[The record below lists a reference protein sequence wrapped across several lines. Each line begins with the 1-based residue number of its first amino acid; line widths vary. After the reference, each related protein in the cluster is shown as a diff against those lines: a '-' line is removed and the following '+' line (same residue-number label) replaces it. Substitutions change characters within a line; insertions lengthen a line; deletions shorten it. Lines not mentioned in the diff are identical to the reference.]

1 MLPYCTSA
9 AVCSSTA
16 LHGTAKNT
24 FDSVRSEIFYQLVL
38 QLFYSIYWALHS
50 TVLSFLLKRRLLQVN
65 ENEGESSALMSI

>member
-24 FDSVRSEIFYQLVL
+24 FDSVRSEIFYQMVL
-38 QLFYSIYWALHS
+38 QLFYLLGT
-50 TVLSFLLKRRLLQVN
+50 TVLSFLLKRRLLQVMRVKVN
-65 ENEGESSALMSI
+65 RVH

>member
-24 FDSVRSEIFYQLVL
+24 FDSVRSEIFYQMVL
-38 QLFYSIYWALHS
+38 QLFYLLG
-50 TVLSFLLKRRLLQVN
+50 TRVLSFLLKRRLLQVMRVKVN
-65 ENEGESSALMSI
+65 RVH